1 MQIWN
6 ENFLYTTKLRPG
18 KVAMLKNG
26 VTVIGVENE
35 LEARWEI
42 FKGQEMQGALL
53 DHEDAIIDVHEEIS
67 SQVTGQLADS
77 VDEFMDAMFEHV
89 SLMERRAFLAGYY
102 AANKKE
108 CPVATTEHSDLMAR

>member
-1 MQIWN
+1 MLIWN

-18 KVAMLKNG
+18 KVAILKDG
-26 VTVIGVENE
+26 ITTVIGVENE

-53 DHEDAIIDVHEEIS
+53 DHEDAILDVHEEIS

-108 CPVATTEHSDLMAR
+108 CSAATEHSGRMAR